1 MLCRVHVPRAEGL
14 APIMVSRKQGVYTE
28 LLSNIHIIILEA
40 AAQEVEVT
48 FGSY

>member
-1 MLCRVHVPRAEGL
+1 MLCRVHVPGRTRPYYGL
-14 APIMVSRKQGVYTE
+14 KKARVYTE